1 MRYSPCRLV
10 ALRRPIL
17 FMPLAPDAVAGQA
30 PGGVISPDI
39 QTLREAHRAGKVA
52 LQNSLLSPSLQARG
66 VKGVLRQLAKHTD
79 QTLRLV
85 WRMAEMPSAL
95 TLVAVGGY
103 GRGELFPASDVDV
116 LVLLP
121 ESADPE
127 NDPLLRAQLERF
139 IGLCWD
145 AGLEIGS

>member
-1 MRYSPCRLV
+1 MQ
-10 ALRRPIL
+10 
-17 FMPLAPDAVAGQA
+17 LAPETVAGQA
-30 PGGVISPDI
+30 PVGAIPPDI
-39 QTLREAHRAGKVA
+39 QTLREGHRAGKVA

-85 WRMAEMPSAL
+85 WRMAQMPSAL

-121 ESADPE
+121 
-127 NDPLLRAQLERF
+127 
-139 IGLCWD
+139 
-145 AGLEIGS
+145 